1 MTWRKLWL
9 YSFKNAVNALI
20 VNSGM
25 WLIDPHDFNLHDWA
39 GIIKMAKM
47 ALAVIGSREVTV
59 WLPHLLKW
67 SSVAPGD
74 EPEV

>member
-20 VNSGM
+20 INSSM
-25 WLIDPHDFNLHDWA
+25 WVIDPADFNLHDKA
-39 GIIKMAKM
+39 GLIKMAKM
-47 ALAVIGSREVTV
+47 AIAVIGSREATV

-67 SSVAPGD
+67 SQVAPNE
-74 EPEV
+74 EPEL